1 MRRRQY
7 TRKESNLRWLG
18 ILFLMMGA
26 AALLTFQFNLHARPS
41 IRSAME
47 YQCRALANQAVQRTV
62 LSAMEEQPGLFESL
76 YSIQKS
82 DGGKIQAIY
91 PNIAAIN
98 QMKLVLST
106 ELEEQLDACRSE
118 VHPIRLGTL
127 LGLQL
132 LSELPPSFNM
142 RILQQSYVVAD
153 VTTELKTAGV
163 NQTEFLIYVHFE
175 ILMSATVGGYASP
188 ITINDS
194 FPVVQLVIM
203 GEVPNYFSAR

>member
-1 MRRRQY
+1 MRR
-7 TRKESNLRWLG
+7 KETSNKEKRSWGFL
-18 ILFLMMGA
+18 ILLLAMG
-26 AALLTFQFNLHARPS
+26 LVGVLTWYFALHARPS

-47 YQCRALANQAVQRTV
+47 YQCRALATQAVQQTV
-62 LSAMEEQPGLFESL
+62 LAAMEEQPQLFERL
-76 YSIQKS
+76 YSTQKAEN
-82 DGGKIQAIY
+82 GKIQAIY
-91 PNIAAIN
+91 PNIGAIN

-106 ELEEQLDACRSE
+106 ELEEQLEENRNR
-118 VHPIRLGTL
+118 VHSIPLGTL

-132 LSELPPSFNM
+132 LSELPPSFDM

-188 ITINDS
+188 ITINES

>member
-1 MRRRQY
+1 MR
-7 TRKESNLRWLG
+7 RKESIKERNLIHWLWMLPAAMVLVG
-18 ILFLMMGA
+18 FL
-26 AALLTFQFNLHARPS
+26 TVQFNLRVRPA

-47 YQCRALANQAVQRTV
+47 YQCRALANQAVQCTV
-62 LSAMEEQPGLFESL
+62 LTAMEEQPGLFERL
-76 YSIQKS
+76 YTTQKS
-82 DGGKIQAIY
+82 DSGKIQAIY

-118 VHPIRLGTL
+118 VHLIPLGTM

-132 LSELPPSFNM
+132 FSELPPSFKM
-142 RILQQSYVVAD
+142 RILQQSYVVSD
-153 VTTELKTAGV
+153 VSTELKTAGV

-188 ITINDS
+188 IVINDS